1 MRRLNPLLA
10 KANLMTTLPKILAC
24 LMLIT
29 STQGCGVK
37 GRPLPPVKPAELGRG
52 KPTFTRTT
60 EDFRFRN
67 IPPVETEADTLTED
81 EEEKP

>member
-1 MRRLNPLLA
+1 
-10 KANLMTTLPKILAC
+10 MTTLHKILASFFV
-24 LMLIT
+24 LAAI
-29 STQGCGVK
+29 QGCGVK
-37 GRPLPPVKPAELGRG
+37 GRPLPPEKPAELGRG

-67 IPPVETEADTLTED
+67 IPPVETETDTLTND

>member
-1 MRRLNPLLA
+1 
-10 KANLMTTLPKILAC
+10 MTTLRKIVGFGFLVTAF
-24 LMLIT
+24 
-29 STQGCGVK
+29 SGCGVK
-37 GRPLPPVKPAELGRG
+37 GRPLPPEKPADLGRG

-67 IPPVETEADTLTED
+67 IPPVETEEDTQTSD

>member
-1 MRRLNPLLA
+1 
-10 KANLMTTLPKILAC
+10 MTTLRKFIAILLLFLAV
-24 LMLIT
+24 
-29 STQGCGVK
+29 QGCGVK
-37 GRPLPPVKPAELGRG
+37 GRPLPPDKPAELGRG

-67 IPPVETEADTLTED
+67 IPPVETETDTLTDE